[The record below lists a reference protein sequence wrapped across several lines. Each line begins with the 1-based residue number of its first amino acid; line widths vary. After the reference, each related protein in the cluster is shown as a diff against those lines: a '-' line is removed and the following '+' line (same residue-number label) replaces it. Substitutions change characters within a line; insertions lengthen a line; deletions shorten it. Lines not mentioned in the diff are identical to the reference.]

1 MEVTT
6 KKLSLLLIKICC
18 KKAQIT
24 LQHFFLSNQ
33 IYDPENEMYL
43 PMVRRLLSLFIVA
56 LSFGAYAQDDVRAF
70 DGSKNNLQ
78 NPTYGAVGQQLKRL
92 GSAMY
97 ADGVET
103 PMDRMNPREISN
115 RLFAQ
120 EEIIGDPLGLSA
132 YVWVFGQFID
142 HDITL
147 VPNNDHEFMPIVLPP
162 DDFLGTIIPFT
173 RSSYDPETG
182 STAGVPREHI
192 NIITAFIDGSGI
204 YGSDQVRADWL
215 RTFEGG
221 KMKMSSG
228 DLLPFETKDGEF
240 NSPRDNNAPFMADD
254 TRSGQKMM
262 IAGDL
267 RANENLYLTA
277 SHILFVKE
285 HNRLATEIASKN
297 PSWSDEDIYQQARRM
312 VIGYIQNITYQE
324 WLPAMGISLPPY
336 NGYDPNINPSISNE
350 FSAAA
355 FRMGHTLINSTVYR
369 MDQNGGEMPQG
380 NLLLRNAYF
389 NPIELITG
397 GGIDPLFKGMAT
409 QLQQDFDCKV
419 VDEVR
424 NFLFGSPGYGG
435 LDLAAINI
443 FRGRERGIPDYNT
456 LRTSIGLS
464 SVSSFTEITTKIEVA
479 QVLEEIYETVDD
491 VDAWVGMLAE
501 DHMQGSLFG
510 PTVNAI
516 IRSQFLDLRDGDR
529 FFFEVDPKL
538 SEDDK
543 QVIRSTKFSDIIR
556 RNTSIDLMQENV
568 FIATPHQ
575 DLPNSKV
582 VVTERHLDM
591 VAYPTPFETYIN
603 LKVYSLYE
611 GITKITMMNAFG
623 QEVSENY
630 QNLIRGENTF
640 EVDVNSKLAPGVYT
654 IQLQMDERTA
664 FRKILKN

>member
-24 LQHFFLSNQ
+24 PQHFLSNR
-33 IYDPENEMYL
+33 IYDPENEKYL
-43 PMVRRLLSLFIVA
+43 SMVRRLLSLTFVA
-56 LSFGAYAQDDVRAF
+56 LSFGVFAQNDIRAF
-70 DGSKNNLQ
+70 DGSNNNLQ
-78 NPTYGAVGQQLKRL
+78 NPSYGAVGQQLKRI

-115 RLFAQ
+115 SLFAQ

-132 YVWVFGQFID
+132 YVWVFGQFLD

-162 DDFLGTIIPFT
+162 NDFLGSIIPFT

-182 STAGVPREHI
+182 SAAGVPREHI

-204 YGSDQVRADWL
+204 YGSDQARADWL

-221 KMKMSSG
+221 KMKLSSG

-240 NSPRDNNAPFMADD
+240 NSPRDKNAPFMADD

-277 SHILFVKE
+277 THILFVKE
-285 HNRLATEIASKN
+285 HNRLASEIASKN

-312 VIGYIQNITYQE
+312 VIGYIQNITFEE
-324 WLPAMGISLPPY
+324 WLPAMGIKLPAY
-336 NGYDPNINPSISNE
+336 NGYDPSINPSISNE

-355 FRMGHTLINSTVYR
+355 FRMGHTLINSQVYR
-369 MDQNGGEMPQG
+369 MDEHGSEMPQG
-380 NLLLRNAYF
+380 NLLLRNAFF

-443 FRGRERGIPDYNT
+443 FRGRERGIPDYQT
-456 LRTSIGLS
+456 VRTSLNLPII
-464 SVSSFTEITTKIEVA
+464 SSFNEITSKIEVSKI
-479 QVLEEIYETVDD
+479 LEDIYTSVDD

-501 DHMQGSLFG
+501 DHMPESLFG
-510 PTVNAI
+510 PTVNEI
-516 IRSQFLDLRDGDR
+516 LRLQFLELRDGDR
-529 FFFEVDPKL
+529 FFFEIDPKL
-538 SEDDK
+538 TEDDK

-556 RNTSIDLMQENV
+556 RNTNIDLMQENV

-591 VAYPTPFETYIN
+591 VAYPTPFEAYIN

-611 GITKITMMNAFG
+611 GHTKITLTNVFG

-630 QNLIRGENTF
+630 QILVRGVNTF
-640 EVDVNSKLAPGVYT
+640 NVEVNSKLAPGIYT
-654 IQLQMDERTA
+654 IQLEMGDRTA
-664 FRKILKN
+664 FRKLLKN